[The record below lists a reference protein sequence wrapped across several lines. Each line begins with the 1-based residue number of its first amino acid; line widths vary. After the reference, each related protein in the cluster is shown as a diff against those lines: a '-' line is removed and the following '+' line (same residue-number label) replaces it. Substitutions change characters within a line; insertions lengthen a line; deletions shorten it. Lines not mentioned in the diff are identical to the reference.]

1 MSQKTKTS
9 YRCEACGYHSPSYLG
24 KCPECQGWGSLKL
37 SAQEHTTQPK
47 TDTLRTRSLTQDK
60 QQYGSVP
67 QKLSEVVAETTERFS
82 SGFAELDRVLGGGI
96 IPGSYLL
103 IGGDPGIGK
112 STLMLQVAALVSKQD
127 KNRQSPGQQ
136 CKKVLYVAG
145 EESVY
150 QIKLRAAR
158 IDADQSDIEVLAET
172 NIERIL
178 KWLKALDTSELPDL
192 MIVDSIQSLYCPD
205 VSGTPSSISQIKEC
219 AALLMDVAKQMG
231 VPVVLIGHVTK
242 DGSVSGPK
250 LLEHTVDAVLY
261 FEGDQY
267 QNLRIIR
274 TVKNRFGSTQEIGV
288 FEMSTIGLQEV
299 KNPSRMFMSQGLLG
313 TALPGSVIT
322 AVMEGSRPIL
332 VELQALV
339 GQSAYASPRR
349 VSIGLEQNR
358 LHQIIA
364 VLERRVGLDFSKQD
378 VYVNV
383 VGGLK
388 VSEPGSDLAIALAI
402 VGSYRNIAIA
412 VGSVVVGEI
421 GLTGEIRAV
430 RQVDSRIAEAERI
443 GFTTIVLPL
452 TEPLETCTDELP
464 TLQTAH
470 DRQDKKDT
478 SQKEHIILQEPV
490 KTILDAIQA
499 CFRSDTS
506 FY

>member
-1 MSQKTKTS
+1 MGSKIKRS
-9 YRCEACGYHSPSYLG
+9 YLCDSCGYGSPSYLG
-24 KCPECQGWGSLKL
+24 RCPECDSWNSLKEL
-37 SAQEHTTQPK
+37 ASESITQPK
-47 TDTLRTRSLTQDK
+47 TDTLRTRALTTGRL
-60 QQYGSVP
+60 QQESQFHTSKP
-67 QKLSEVVAETTERFS
+67 QLLSSIVMENTERFS
-82 SGFAELDRVLGGGI
+82 TGFSELDRVLGGGI
-96 IPGSYLL
+96 IPGSYIL

-112 STLMLQVAALVSKQD
+112 STLMLQVAAAVT
-127 KNRQSPGQQ
+127 RQKLS
-136 CKKVLYVAG
+136 VLYIAG
-145 EESVY
+145 EESTY

-158 IDADQSDIEVLAET
+158 IHAAQTDIQVLAET

-178 KWLKALDTSELPDL
+178 NLLQAMEGCLPDL

-267 QNLRIIR
+267 QNLRIVR

-288 FEMSTIGLQEV
+288 FEMTTEGLQEV
-299 KNPSRMFMSQGLLG
+299 HNPSQMFLSQGLLG
-313 TALPGSVIT
+313 ANSPGSVIT
-322 AVMEGSRPIL
+322 AVMEGTRPIL

-349 VSIGLEQNR
+349 VGLGVEQNR

-378 VYVNV
+378 VYINV

-388 VSEPGSDLAIALAI
+388 VAEPAVDLAIALAI
-402 VGSYRNIAIA
+402 IGSYRNLTITE
-412 VGSVVVGEI
+412 GTVVTGEI
-421 GLTGEIRAV
+421 GLTGEIRTV
-430 RQVDSRIAEAERI
+430 RQSASRLAEAERI
-443 GFTTIVLPL
+443 GFTDFVSPVIEV
-452 TEPLETCTDELP
+452 TEG
-464 TLQTAH
+464 QTNEEALSSPGSPENTQNNQNERVGSIRKH
-470 DRQDKKDT
+470 A
-478 SQKEHIILQEPV
+478 V
-490 KTILDAIQA
+490 KTMIEAIQV
-499 CFRSDTS
+499 CFKPD
-506 FY
+506 